1 MLQSSPMKTM
11 ILMHSKVSAGSDVA
25 YINVQS
31 WHFLDGT
38 EWSYSK
44 PESYFW
50 IEIQDR
56 LKWFMW
62 TDFVLKGRELP
73 WSSWGRKYHAHWG
86 DLILRVLDCI
96 VTILLGVYLVLCLFC
111 FVKCGCVYCVGFV
124 MCRCFG
130 NMCTYICCVLYCLYC
145 VFVWFRLR
153 IFILICY

>member
-1 MLQSSPMKTM
+1 MKTM

-38 EWSYSK
+38 EWSYRK
-44 PESYFW
+44 PESHLW
-50 IEIQDR
+50 IEIIDVIYMNWFCFEAKWVT
-56 LKWFMW
+56 LKFLGTKVPCTLGWPYTGGTWLYCDYFIGCVSC
-62 TDFVLKGRELP
+62 TVFVLFCNV
-73 WSSWGRKYHAHWG
+73 WM
-86 DLILRVLDCI
+86 RV
-96 VTILLGVYLVLCLFC
+96 
-111 FVKCGCVYCVGFV
+111 CVGFV